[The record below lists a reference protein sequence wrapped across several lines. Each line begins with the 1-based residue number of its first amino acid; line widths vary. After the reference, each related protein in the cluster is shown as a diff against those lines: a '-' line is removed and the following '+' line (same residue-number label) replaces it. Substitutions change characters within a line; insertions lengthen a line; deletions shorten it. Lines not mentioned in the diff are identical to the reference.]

1 MNDTE
6 WANYL
11 ASLSNQDRGLA
22 QAIVNRIWPEL
33 DQIKQVLAQARFDIG
48 VGDRRSDG
56 NSARVT
62 EAHTRI
68 GNLSERVHHLQ
79 DLFEPGGSFAELER
93 VVWQL
98 AADLEA
104 LKQAKA
110 AGDER

>member
-11 ASLSNQDRGLA
+11 ASLSDQERGLV

-33 DQIKQVLAQARFDIG
+33 EQIKQALTQARFDIG

-56 NSARVT
+56 NSERVT

-68 GNLSERVHHLQ
+68 GRLSTRLHTVE